1 MRVCIIPRKKS
12 TIMKVIII
20 EDEKIKR
27 ITLRDA
33 LRKEGYDVADF
44 ESPIF
49 ALNYIK
55 QFGADVVVTDI
66 KLPEMDGI
74 EVLKLVKQVDP
85 EIVVIMMTAYGTIEN
100 AVEAMKLGAY
110 DYITKP
116 FSSEKLIMILK
127 KVEAYK
133 KVVNENK
140 ELRRRLEERYSFA
153 NIIGRSKL
161 MLEVYSQIEI
171 VAQTDAT
178 VLIIGESGTGKD
190 LVANAIHQLSSR
202 KDKPFVKL
210 SCAALPESLLESE
223 LFGHEKGAFTGAIK
237 ERKGR
242 FECANGGTL
251 FLDDVDDIP
260 LGLQVKLLNVI
271 QEKKFERVGGN
282 EPIKVDVRLICASK
296 VDLWELVKQGRFRDD
311 LYYRISVIP
320 IKLPPL
326 RERKEDIP
334 LLIEHFLKKYGGEG
348 LEITSEAME
357 TLIDYSWPGNVRQL
371 ENVIQRIII
380 LSKGSKVT
388 KEMLPSEI
396 LTEHGGKDIY
406 SFWGKE
412 RIDLENLLS
421 EVERQALRWALEKSM
436 GNQTKAAK
444 ILGIKRTT
452 LREKLKKYGL
462 IKFKGDE
469 NLTEDKK
476 LSSLN

>member
-1 MRVCIIPRKKS
+1 
-12 TIMKVIII
+12 MKVIII

-27 ITLRDA
+27 VTLRDA

-66 KLPEMDGI
+66 RLPDMDGI
-74 EVLKLVKQVDP
+74 EVLKLAKQVDP

-133 KVVNENK
+133 RVVNENR
-140 ELRRRLEERYSFA
+140 ELKRRLEERYSFA

-161 MLEVYSQIEI
+161 MLEIYSQIEI

-190 LVANAIHQLSSR
+190 LVANAIHQLSLR
-202 KDKPFVKL
+202 RDKPFVKL

-223 LFGHEKGAFTGAIK
+223 LFGHERGAFTGAIK

-334 LLIEHFLKKYGGEG
+334 LLIEYFLKKYGGEG

-357 TLIDYSWPGNVRQL
+357 ALIDYSWPGNVRQL

-380 LSKGSKVT
+380 LSKGSNKVT
-388 KEMLPSEI
+388 KGMLPSEV
-396 LTEHGGKDIY
+396 LSERVKGDIY

-412 RIDLENLLS
+412 RINLENLLS
-421 EVERQALRWALEKSM
+421 EVERQALLWALEKSM

-452 LREKLKKYGL
+452 LREKLKKHGL
-462 IKFKGDE
+462 IRLKGDE